1 MENRHQKDREWERLL
16 RESLSEEKPEKQEM
30 IVQNNLLRAR
40 MEQKKQRRSIP
51 LWYLP
56 RVLHALILLLA
67 ALVICLLVQNP
78 LLELLAAVT
87 ATGGSSSRF
96 TLEDPQRQQLAVDLQ
111 FEQGEWMRMQ
121 ITQQTRDGR
130 TLERE
135 SRVTSDENTQY
146 FSLEGFEEGTI
157 KVRFYNNGV
166 SGVKA
171 QVRVA

>member
-1 MENRHQKDREWERLL
+1 M
-16 RESLSEEKPEKQEM
+16 PEHPK
-30 IVQNNLLRAR
+30 
-40 MEQKKQRRSIP
+40 QKKRNRRYLVLTAASAVMMVLSLVGMIFFACPFVGMGAGVEQRLGDDESGKQQRRQLVLSGTVGQVKIITP
-51 LWYLP
+51 LP
-56 RVLHALILLLA
+56 DLHW
-67 ALVICLLVQNP
+67 
-78 LLELLAAVT
+78 
-87 ATGGSSSRF
+87 RH
-96 TLEDPQRQQLAVDLQ
+96 PQRQKLAVDLQ
-111 FEQGEWMRMQ
+111 FEQGKWMRMQ

-135 SRVTSDENTQY
+135 SRVTSDENIQY